1 MAEKYD
7 WDNIRNEYV
16 MGIISIDP
24 KTGRR
29 KHTYP
34 THQNLVDKYGMNLRY
49 LQEKS
54 MNEFWSKRRSAFKA
68 KARNKIVDWQLGAFL
83 SESAQ
88 LDAMTVDKLKKVHQV
103 IDLYLLQ
110 ALNPTEDDKG
120 NIQMGVTPQ
129 ELKSITDVLEKCQ
142 KLMRLSN
149 NEPTDMASVY
159 KELRKELLGQ
169 QHTNQNK
176 RLPASSGYNFT
187 LDIDAKE
194 VPMERKLDDLE
205 KKERLLEKEIK
216 KLEKPTNL

>member
-1 MAEKYD
+1 MTEKYD

-29 KHTYP
+29 KHSYP
-34 THQNLVDKYGMNLRY
+34 THQDLVRRYGMNLRY
-49 LQEKS
+49 LQQRS
-54 MNEFWSKRRSAFKA
+54 MDEFWSKRRSAFKA

-88 LDAMTVDKLKKVHQV
+88 LDAMTVDKLKKVHEV
-103 IDLYLLQ
+103 IDIYLLQ
-110 ALNPTEDDKG
+110 ALNPTEDDQG
-120 NIQMGVTPQ
+120 NLKIGVTPQ

-169 QHTNQNK
+169 QHTNNKK

-194 VPMERKLDDLE
+194 MPTEDDLKHLE
-205 KKERLLEKEIK
+205 KKEKLLEKEIK
-216 KLEKPTNL
+216 KLET

>member
-1 MAEKYD
+1 MTLKYD

-34 THQNLVDKYGMNLRY
+34 THQDLVAKYGMNLRY
-49 LQEKS
+49 LQQRS
-54 MNEFWSKRRSAFKA
+54 MDEFWSRRRSAFKA

-88 LDAMTVDKLKKVHQV
+88 LDAMTVDKLKKVHDV
-103 IDLYLLQ
+103 IDLYLRQ
-110 ALNPTEDDKG
+110 ALNPTETEEGEIKM
-120 NIQMGVTPQ
+120 NVTPQ

-176 RLPASSGYNFT
+176 RLPVSSGYNFT
-187 LDIDAKE
+187 LDIDAKQMPTE
-194 VPMERKLDDLE
+194 DDLKQLE
-205 KKERLLEKEIK
+205 KKEKLLEKEIK
-216 KLEKPTNL
+216 KLEDP

>member
-34 THQNLVDKYGMNLRY
+34 THKEIAERYGMNLGY
-49 LQEKS
+49 LQTKS
-54 MNEFWSKRRSAFKA
+54 CEEFWSKRRSAFKA

-110 ALNPTEDDKG
+110 ALNPTETEDGELKM
-120 NIQMGVTPQ
+120 NVTPM

-169 QHTNQNK
+169 QHTNQSK

-187 LDIDAKE
+187 LDIDAKQMPTE
-194 VPMERKLDDLE
+194 DDLKQLE
-205 KKERLLEKEIK
+205 KKEKLLEKEIN
-216 KLEKPTNL
+216 KLENLNP

>member
-1 MAEKYD
+1 MTLKYD

-34 THQNLVDKYGMNLRY
+34 THQDLVAKYGMNLRY
-49 LQEKS
+49 LQQRS
-54 MNEFWSKRRSAFKA
+54 MDEFWSRRRSAFKA

-88 LDAMTVDKLKKVHQV
+88 LDAMTVDKLKKVHDV
-103 IDLYLLQ
+103 IDLYLQQ
-110 ALNPTEDDKG
+110 ALNPTETEEGEIKM
-120 NIQMGVTPQ
+120 NVTPQ

-187 LDIDAKE
+187 LDIDAKQMPTE
-194 VPMERKLDDLE
+194 DDLKQLE
-205 KKERLLEKEIK
+205 KKEKLLEKEIK
-216 KLEKPTNL
+216 KLEDP

>member
-1 MAEKYD
+1 MTLKYD

-34 THQNLVDKYGMNLRY
+34 THQDLVAKYGMNLRY
-49 LQEKS
+49 LQQRS
-54 MNEFWSKRRSAFKA
+54 MDEFWSRRRSAFKA

-88 LDAMTVDKLKKVHQV
+88 LDAMTVDKLKKVHDV
-103 IDLYLLQ
+103 IDLYLRQ
-110 ALNPTEDDKG
+110 ALNPTETEEGEIKM
-120 NIQMGVTPQ
+120 NVTPQ

-187 LDIDAKE
+187 LDIDAKQMPTE
-194 VPMERKLDDLE
+194 DDLKQLE
-205 KKERLLEKEIK
+205 KKEKLLEKEIK
-216 KLEKPTNL
+216 KLEDP

>member
-1 MAEKYD
+1 MKKYD

-29 KHTYP
+29 KHSYP
-34 THQNLVDKYGMNLRY
+34 THKEIAAKYGMNLGY
-49 LQEKS
+49 LQTKS
-54 MNEFWSKRRSAFKA
+54 MEEFWGRRRAAFRA

-103 IDLYLLQ
+103 IDIYLLQ
-110 ALNPTEDDKG
+110 ALNPIEDDDG
-120 NIQMGVTPQ
+120 NLKVGVTPQ

-159 KELRKELLGQ
+159 KELRKELLSQ
-169 QHTNQNK
+169 SNTSTSNK
-176 RLPASSGYNFT
+176 SLPPSYSLIVDVEG
-187 LDIDAKE
+187 KE
-194 VPMERKLDDLE
+194 VPPEKQLEALERKEKDLE
-205 KKERLLEKEIK
+205 KPIRTIEGTDI
-216 KLEKPTNL
+216 